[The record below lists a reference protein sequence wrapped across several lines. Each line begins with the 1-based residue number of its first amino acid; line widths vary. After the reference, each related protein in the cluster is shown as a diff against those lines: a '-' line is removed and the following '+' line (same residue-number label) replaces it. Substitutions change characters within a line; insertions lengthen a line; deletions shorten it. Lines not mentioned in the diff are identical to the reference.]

1 MIGCPAEVL
10 FLWGM
15 LTSTPGVQCHW
26 LSKWPG
32 AGREECQPTGR
43 QLTAGT
49 ETRPFFL
56 SRYGFWSCCNTVR
69 CSEPERVDSG
79 KVFHILSAF
88 REEWTFRGPGP
99 IIPELLVFL
108 TLSYCYSPGLLNE
121 NGQWSF
127 ALGG

>member
-1 MIGCPAEVL
+1 MASGVVATL
-10 FLWGM
+10 FDAPSLKG
-15 LTSTPGVQCHW
+15 LILARFSTFS
-26 LSKWPG
+26 L
-32 AGREECQPTGR
+32 
-43 QLTAGT
+43 L
-49 ETRPFFL
+49 
-56 SRYGFWSCCNTVR
+56 
-69 CSEPERVDSG
+69 
-79 KVFHILSAF
+79 F